1 MTDLL
6 MKGTA
11 AMVLVLI
18 EILIAGLLI
27 GLVGIICMV
36 VHDIFGRD
44 KRQGSASPDYHDGE
58 ESHEG
63 SSPQS
68 KADIGVL
75 AVRREG

>member
-1 MTDLL
+1 
-6 MKGTA
+6 
-11 AMVLVLI
+11 MVLALI
-18 EILIAGLLI
+18 EVLIAGLLI

-36 VHDIFGRD
+36 AHDIFGRD

-68 KADIGVL
+68 KADIGEL
-75 AVRREG
+75 AVHREY